1 MSTIENVLLQLEQ
14 VRKSGQGFTARC
26 PAHADRGPSLSI
38 KEGDDGRVLM
48 HCFAGCATADVA
60 AAIGMTVADLFPPSD
75 RPRPPPPA
83 PGVTRTALRAAAEFE
98 RQVLAIV
105 KFDRR
110 AGRQISAADLNREQ
124 VAKQRLNQASKALT

>member
-1 MSTIENVLLQLEQ
+1 MNVIENVLLQLEQ
-14 VRKSGQGFTARC
+14 VRKSGQGFASRC

-48 HCFAGCATADVA
+48 HCFAGCATADVV
-60 AAIGMTVADLFPPSD
+60 AAIGMTIANLFPPPD

-105 KFDRR
+105 RFDRR
-110 AGRQISAADLNREQ
+110 AGRQISASDLQREQ
-124 VAKQRLNQASKALT
+124 LAKQRLNQARKALT